1 MVPAFELDS
10 KDYNSLFLD
19 FYHHGQLKALCVYNG
34 IKRDEV
40 WDSLNEFHLTVKSLW
55 AAMQRR
61 ANLGAGYY
69 DAFADEDVL
78 DTFKHE
84 SALGIDALKRG
95 REDGKRA
102 GREQEGAGGRVGR
115 REDERGRRKEV
126 QSKGGSDVET
136 EKAGGRALLVVFSCL
151 ASVAQE
157 LVCGR
162 GMERV
167 TKDDITQ
174 TGPTIC
180 IKIAKFH
187 LFMSSMPAWQVWS
200 LPIDCVAKGVR
211 HHCS

>member
-78 DTFKHE
+78 DTFKY
-84 SALGIDALKRG
+84 
-95 REDGKRA
+95 
-102 GREQEGAGGRVGR
+102 V
-115 REDERGRRKEV
+115 
-126 QSKGGSDVET
+126 SDKYHV
-136 EKAGGRALLVVFSCL
+136 LL
-151 ASVAQE
+151 AAH
-157 LVCGR
+157 
-162 GMERV
+162 
-167 TKDDITQ
+167 
-174 TGPTIC
+174 
-180 IKIAKFH
+180 A
-187 LFMSSMPAWQVWS
+187 A
-200 LPIDCVAKGVR
+200 
-211 HHCS
+211 